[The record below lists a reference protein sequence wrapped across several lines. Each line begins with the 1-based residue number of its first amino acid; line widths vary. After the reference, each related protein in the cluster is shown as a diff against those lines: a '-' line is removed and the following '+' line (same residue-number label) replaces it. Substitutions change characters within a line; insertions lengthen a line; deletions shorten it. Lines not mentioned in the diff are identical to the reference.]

1 MIRNN
6 VVTSEP
12 DKGLLLNNYSC
23 ESDDNVFYRKKL
35 AVSYLALGHMLMI
48 TMHHCPVIC
57 YNDAMLQSRRI
68 MKVAQISQQPL

>member
-23 ESDDNVFYRKKL
+23 ESDDNVVYRKKTGRVVPGFRIH
-35 AVSYLALGHMLMI
+35 AVDNI
-48 TMHHCPVIC
+48 V
-57 YNDAMLQSRRI
+57 Q
-68 MKVAQISQQPL
+68 